1 MGYQK
6 RFNLKNIEIT
16 KNVGYNGH
24 MDILKHA
31 VQVELERIENV
42 IKEYELELENLPDG
56 YLSKKTINGKV
67 YYYLQNR
74 KEGKIVS
81 NYIGKEDCDIEQISQ
96 RLEKR
101 KHIEIMLKALN
112 KERKKAERMLEA
124 AK

>member
-1 MGYQK
+1 
-6 RFNLKNIEIT
+6 
-16 KNVGYNGH
+16 